1 MQVKNTFTNLNQ
13 NDIYSQQYIVN
24 NLLMTINTVFP
35 AKITAI
41 SGLRATIQTII
52 NTLAINQPSPPPI
65 VIEDVPIAQLT
76 GGNAGIIIEYKVG
89 DVVLCGAIQRDIS
102 SIKNNWQ
109 QANPASARKFSV
121 SDAIILFHLSN
132 SLPTVYVKINNNG
145 IEITAPNK
153 SVAVNASN
161 VTVTADNTVVNGNVA
176 LGGSGGA
183 LVLTENTIITAPNGT
198 CTISNPATKVKAT

>member
-13 NDIYSQQYIVN
+13 NDIYSQQYIAN

-52 NTLAINQPSPPPI
+52 NTLAINQPSPPPM

-183 LVLTENTIITAPNGT
+183 LVLTENTIITAPNGA